1 MASHVKHVANSTV
14 QVAEESDSDEEEPT
28 IEVVEDGSKGAG
40 SLKPR
45 KRRRLKCYLVFHG
58 DRASRRLPHCVRVKC
73 PRDGSWDNG
82 PCAAPRPS
90 ARSVGRS
97 VGRSSRRVRA

>member
-90 ARSVGRS
+90 ARSIGRS
-97 VGRSSRRVRA
+97 VGRSRV